1 MRIKRGNKGD
11 NETDRLLRRLGSR
24 RLAARAV
31 ILFERLWPALWPPLG
46 VAGVFAC
53 AALLDLPRL
62 IPPWLHLLALA
73 VFVVVELTLLVR
85 GIARVAAPDNAAADR
100 RLELVSGLPHRPLA
114 ALTDR
119 PAGEDAVAA
128 ALWRTHVAR
137 AARAVRHLRVGL
149 PHPGLARHDRR
160 ALRAAVIVGLAAS
173 LVIAGDDAPARLVQG
188 LLPAQPRAI
197 AKPAIELQAWITPP
211 AYTKL
216 APVFLTN
223 AGGIR
228 QAGGTVSVPAGS
240 RLTVSVTGGTSVP
253 SLTLDADSM
262 PFRALDQTSFQAERD
277 LTAGGRLSVRRDGV
291 EMAGWVLT
299 VIADRPPRAA
309 WTSPPGPSPRG
320 PQLRLPW
327 SVNDDYGVV
336 SLEADLTLVP
346 RPDLPPLRLPIQLP
360 AGEPASA
367 HGVAIQDLSASPW
380 AGLPVQGKLIARDAL
395 GQSGESDIAAFV
407 LPQRVFQNP
416 IARALVAM
424 RRGLSLH
431 PENRDDALA
440 GLDQLL
446 LAPQAFAGDMGGFLN
461 LADIYSRLARDPV
474 SSAIPDVQRQ
484 MWELALRLED
494 GLADRTARA
503 LDAADRAARDAL
515 DQAMRQPDAANMAD
529 LDRKLKELED
539 AIERHLQAMIE
550 QAHRDGTEEELDASA
565 AQMDAREMER
575 MAEAAREAARAGKMD
590 EARKR
595 MAELEQ
601 MLERL
606 RDARAGNPQAAQR
619 NAERRQRGQKQMSAV
634 QDMIARQGGLE
645 DHAQRRGNDAPST
658 RRPDEPPAPGDRND
672 AEHGAEHQADRQADR
687 QVQQA
692 LRRALGEL
700 MQQFG
705 DLTGEVP
712 SSLPDADQA
721 MRDAA
726 QALADGQDGPAGA
739 AEQRAIEALQKGG
752 QEMGRTMARQ
762 FGPAQI
768 GPGGNPGEDGA
779 DGTAQGEG
787 RDGRGDGNGRSGDQL
802 GSGSGRDPLGRM
814 QGQGSAGADEN
825 DDVHVPEE
833 RERQR
838 AQAIQEELRRRAAE
852 RGRPQEELDYIDRLL
867 RQF

>member
-1 MRIKRGNKGD
+1 MRTKGGNSG
-11 NETDRLLRRLGSR
+11 NETDRLLRRLGASR
-24 RLAARAV
+24 VAARSI
-31 ILFERLWPALWPPLG
+31 ILFERLWPVLWPPLG

-53 AALLDLPRL
+53 AALLDLPRV

-73 VFVVVELTLLVR
+73 VFAVVELTLLVR

-100 RLELVSGLPHRPLA
+100 RLELASGLLHRPLA

-119 PAGEDAVAA
+119 PAGDDALAA

-160 ALRAAVIVGLAAS
+160 ALRAAVVVGLVAC

-188 LLPAQPRAI
+188 LLPTQTRA
-197 AKPAIELQAWITPP
+197 AATPATELQGWITPP

-216 APVFLTN
+216 APVFLTQ

-228 QAGGTVSVPAGS
+228 SAGGIVSVPAGS

-253 SLTLDADSM
+253 VLALDASSM
-262 PFRALDQTSFQAERD
+262 PFRALDQTSFQAERA
-277 LTAGGRLSVRRDGV
+277 LTAGGRLVVRRGGV

-309 WTSPPGPSPRG
+309 WAAPPGPSSRG

-336 SLEADLTLVP
+336 SLEVELTLAA
-346 RPDLPPLRLPIQLP
+346 RPDLPAPRLPLQLP
-360 AGEPASA
+360 TGEPASA
-367 HGVAIQDLSASPW
+367 RGVGIQDLSAHPW
-380 AGLPVQGKLIARDAL
+380 AGLPVRGKLIARDAP
-395 GQSGESDIAAFV
+395 GQSGESDVAELV

-431 PENRDDALA
+431 PEDRDDALA
-440 GLDQLL
+440 GLDQLM
-446 LAPQAFAGDMGGFLN
+446 LAPQAFAGDFGGFLA
-461 LADIYSRLARDPV
+461 LADIHSQLARDPAP
-474 SSAIPDVQRQ
+474 SAIPEVQQ
-484 MWELALRLED
+484 HMWELALRLED
-494 GLADRTARA
+494 GLADRSARA
-503 LDAADRAARDAL
+503 LDAANRAAREAL
-515 DQAMRQPDAANMAD
+515 DKAMRQPDAANLAE
-529 LDRKLKELED
+529 LDRALKELKE
-539 AIERHLQAMIE
+539 AIERHLQALIA
-550 QAHRDGTEEELDASA
+550 QAHRDGTEEELDAGA
-565 AQMDAREMER
+565 MRMDAREMER

-590 EARKR
+590 EARSR

-606 RDARAGNPQAAQR
+606 RDARAGDPKAAQR
-619 NAERRQRGQKQMSAV
+619 NAERRQRGRQQMSAA

-645 DHAQRRGNDAPST
+645 DHAQGRSNDAPNSS
-658 RRPDEPPAPGDRND
+658 RPVVPRARND
-672 AEHGAEHQADRQADR
+672 AERQADR

-705 DLTGEVP
+705 DLTGDVP
-712 SSLPDADQA
+712 ASLPDADQA

-752 QEMGRTMARQ
+752 RDMARTMARQ
-762 FGPAQI
+762 FGPGQI
-768 GPGGNPGEDGA
+768 GQGDDPGQDGA
-779 DGTAQGEG
+779 DGNALGDG
-787 RDGRGDGNGRSGDQL
+787 RDGRGEVNGRSGEQL

-833 RERQR
+833 QERQR
-838 AQAIQEELRRRAAE
+838 AQAIQEELRRRGAE
-852 RGRPQEELDYIDRLL
+852 RGRPQEELEYIDRLL
-867 RQF
+867 RRF

>member
-1 MRIKRGNKGD
+1 MRTKGGNSGD
-11 NETDRLLRRLGSR
+11 ETDRLLRRLGVSR
-24 RLAARAV
+24 IAARAV
-31 ILFERLWPALWPPLG
+31 ILFERLWPVLWPPLG

-62 IPPWLHLLALA
+62 IPLWLHLLLLAL
-73 VFVVVELTLLVR
+73 FVVVELTLLVR

-100 RLELVSGLPHRPLA
+100 RLERASGLSHRPLA
-114 ALTDR
+114 VLTDR
-119 PAGEDAVAA
+119 PAGDDAVAA
-128 ALWRTHVAR
+128 TLWRTHVAR

-160 ALRAAVIVGLAAS
+160 ALRAAVVVGLVAC

-188 LLPAQPRAI
+188 LLPTQPRA
-197 AKPAIELQAWITPP
+197 AARPATELQAWITPP
-211 AYTKL
+211 AYTRL
-216 APVFLTN
+216 APVFLTQ

-228 QAGGTVSVPAGS
+228 SAVGTVSVPAGS

-253 SLTLDADSM
+253 SLTLDADST
-262 PFRALDQTSFQAERD
+262 PFRALDQTSFQAERE
-277 LTAGGRLSVRRDGV
+277 LAAGGRLTVRRGGV
-291 EMAGWVLT
+291 EMAGWFLA

-309 WTSPPGPSPRG
+309 WTAPPGPSPRG

-336 SLEADLTLVP
+336 SLEVELTLAA
-346 RPDLPPLRLPIQLP
+346 RPDLPALRLPLQLP

-367 HGVAIQDLSASPW
+367 RGVGIQDLSAHPW
-380 AGLPVQGKLIARDAL
+380 AGLPVRGKLIARDAP
-395 GQSGESDIAAFV
+395 GQSGESDVAELV
-407 LPQRVFQNP
+407 LPQRTFLNP

-431 PENRDDALA
+431 PEDRDDALV
-440 GLDQLL
+440 GLDKLL
-446 LAPQAFAGDMGGFLN
+446 LAPQAFAGDFGGFLA
-461 LADIYSRLARDPV
+461 LADIHSRLARDPAA
-474 SSAIPDVQRQ
+474 SAIPDVQQ
-484 MWELALRLED
+484 HMWELALRLED
-494 GLADRTARA
+494 GLADRSARA
-503 LDAADRAARDAL
+503 LDAANRAAREAL
-515 DQAMRQPDAANMAD
+515 DKAMRQPDAANLAE
-529 LDRKLKELED
+529 LDRTLKELEE
-539 AIERHLQAMIE
+539 AIERHLQALIE
-550 QAHRDGTEEELDASA
+550 QAHRDGTEEELDAGA
-565 AQMDAREMER
+565 MRMDTREMER

-590 EARKR
+590 EARSR

-619 NAERRQRGQKQMSAV
+619 NAERRQRGRKQMSAA
-634 QDMIARQGGLE
+634 QDMIARQGRLE
-645 DHAQRRGNDAPST
+645 DHAQGRANDAPNSP
-658 RRPDEPPAPGDRND
+658 RPVAPREQND
-672 AEHGAEHQADRQADR
+672 AERQADR

-712 SSLPDADQA
+712 ASLPDADQA

-752 QEMGRTMARQ
+752 QEMARAMARQ

-768 GPGGNPGEDGA
+768 GQGDGPGEDGT
-779 DGTAQGEG
+779 DGNALGDG
-787 RDGRGDGNGRSGDQL
+787 RDGRGAANGRSGEQL

-825 DDVHVPEE
+825 DEVHVPEE

-838 AQAIQEELRRRAAE
+838 AQAIQEELRRRGAE
-852 RGRPQEELDYIDRLL
+852 RGRPQEELEYIDRLL
-867 RQF
+867 RRF